1 MRRALLIYISLVFV
15 LIGGAVLL
23 RYLDPFFVRGLR
35 LIAFDHF
42 QQLDPP
48 PYDPDL
54 PIRVVDI
61 DEQSLAKIG
70 QWPWP
75 RTTVRDLLLA
85 LTSKGAAVVAF
96 DVLFAEPD
104 RTSLEAIVQHLP
116 PEKASAITA
125 AMAGEPSNDELFA
138 AALKDTPSVLSVA
151 LGEGP
156 TTTLPEKAG
165 FAVAGDDPRPFVQAF
180 KGATGDLAEFQEAA
194 RGIGAFNWVA
204 DRDQIVRRVALMYRL
219 DQAFVPS
226 LAAEALRVAQG
237 ASTYVLKASNASGE
251 TAFGQSTGLNHIGIG
266 DTIVPTDARWRHLFQ
281 IPPLHKGRL
290 YSRLEGVGRGSPTGR
305 D

>member
-85 LTSKGAAVVAF
+85 LNLQGGGRCRVRR
-96 DVLFAEPD
+96 LIC
-104 RTSLEAIVQHLP
+104 RTGPHL
-116 PEKASAITA
+116 
-125 AMAGEPSNDELFA
+125 
-138 AALKDTPSVLSVA
+138 
-151 LGEGP
+151 
-156 TTTLPEKAG
+156 
-165 FAVAGDDPRPFVQAF
+165 
-180 KGATGDLAEFQEAA
+180 A
-194 RGIGAFNWVA
+194 RGH
-204 DRDQIVRRVALMYRL
+204 RPTS
-219 DQAFVPS
+219 PS
-226 LAAEALRVAQG
+226 R
-237 ASTYVLKASNASGE
+237 
-251 TAFGQSTGLNHIGIG
+251 
-266 DTIVPTDARWRHLFQ
+266 
-281 IPPLHKGRL
+281 
-290 YSRLEGVGRGSPTGR
+290 
-305 D
+305 